1 MNSSQD
7 GFVTDLWRVA
17 GLLSITST
25 CLTLSGCGNGL
36 AQVSGQVTLDGQPL
50 RGGRDGARVTVQ
62 FQPADGAGVTA
73 VGLADEDGQ
82 YEIATGSQEGIP
94 PGDYLVT
101 CVATA
106 VVSSNNAS
114 GQPAFRQLADPRFA
128 NAKTSGL
135 RFTVQAGR
143 NEFDIP
149 LVSPAKTSSRSGA

>member
-1 MNSSQD
+1 MTSSRD
-7 GFVTDLWRVA
+7 DAVSDLWRVA
-17 GLLSITST
+17 GLLSITAT
-25 CLTLSGCGNGL
+25 CLALSGCGNSL

-50 RGGRDGARVTVQ
+50 RGGKDGARVTVQ

-73 VGLADEDGQ
+73 VGLADEDGN

-114 GQPAFRQLADPRFA
+114 GQPAFLQLADPKFA

-149 LVSPAKTSSRSGA
+149 LVSPKTLSRPGA